1 MPGAWSPVELEDP
14 RSPPKWPGKGGIYL
28 MGDTA
33 LTRVKPQG
41 HHS

>member
-1 MPGAWSPVELEDP
+1 MELKSKLTSSPKP
-14 RSPPKWPGKGGIYL
+14 AWPGKGGIYL

-41 HHS
+41 RRS